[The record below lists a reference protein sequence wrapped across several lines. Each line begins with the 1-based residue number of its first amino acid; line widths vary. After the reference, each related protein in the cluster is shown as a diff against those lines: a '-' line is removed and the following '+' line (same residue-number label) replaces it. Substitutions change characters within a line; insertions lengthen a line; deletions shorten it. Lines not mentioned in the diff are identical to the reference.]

1 MRFSKLQEKI
11 YPLPPIGG
19 LEISD
24 SVIRLAE
31 LVKGNPSGQAY
42 RLPPGVIEA
51 GKVKNK
57 AGLVAVL
64 KELIHKSPNRGKL
77 GIVLTIP
84 SSSVFIQT
92 VKLPPAASANLEE
105 AASLNVQMVSPLKQ
119 GEFYYDWQRVGS
131 QADGGP
137 IELLA
142 AFVSR
147 DVVDGFADCLR
158 EAGLGL
164 IAVEFTSLSLTRE
177 LRRRKVVEA
186 GKVYLAAEIM
196 PEGTTFMLMQGSQL
210 LFHSFRRLGVQT
222 GQQIAVADFIAT
234 LKEEVQDII
243 NFHLAHW
250 GGVVNDL
257 IFISAGFQNEI
268 QGAFRD
274 KTVTIL
280 NPDEVMPVLGAVYRP
295 ILPASPRRGERVEAG
310 GEKVI
315 NLLGTS
321 SLKIYEANRALT
333 FVSLWRTVLVSALG
347 FLLVLALG
355 TDLFL
360 RQLAKKATEVSALTL
375 NEPGHRELLA
385 LREEATRF
393 NELVSLIKE
402 ASQGEKGIGRVAETV
417 NNLAGVEISIT
428 RFYLPSLEDPVT
440 INGVAASEQAA
451 VAFKNRLA
459 AEKSFTA
466 VDLPISSIAPETGGR
481 VSFTV
486 YLKIADTE
494 ILE

>member
-1 MRFSKLQEKI
+1 MRFSKLLEKI

-31 LVKGNPSGQAY
+31 LIKGNPSGQSY
-42 RLPPGVIEA
+42 RLPPGVIET

-84 SSSVFIQT
+84 SSNVFIQT
-92 VKLPPAASANLEE
+92 IKLPAAASANLEE

-131 QADGGP
+131 QTDGGP
-137 IELLA
+137 VELLA

-147 DVVDGFADCLR
+147 EVVDSFALCLR
-158 EAGLGL
+158 EAGLDL
-164 IAVEFTSLSLTRE
+164 IAVEFTSLSLARE
-177 LRRRKVVEA
+177 LTRRKVVEA

-196 PEGTTFMLMQGSQL
+196 PEGMTFMLMQGSQL
-210 LFHSFRRLGVQT
+210 LFHSFRSLGAQT

-250 GGVVNDL
+250 GGTVNNL

-274 KTVTIL
+274 KTVTIF

-295 ILPASPRRGERVEAG
+295 IL

-347 FLLVLALG
+347 FLLILALG

-360 RQLAKKATEVSALTL
+360 RQLAQKATEVSALTL

-402 ASQGEKGIGRVAETV
+402 ARQGETGIGRVAETV

-481 VSFTV
+481 VRFTI

-494 ILE
+494 IQE